1 MEDKTGFVQALKA
14 TGSIDRLRPV
24 GILRL
29 IVSTDLQGDV
39 SHWQPC
45 ICRGRGLAPRY
56 PRLGRLVIYQ
66 SNPRPQATDPAKRV
80 E

>member
-29 IVSTDLQGDV
+29 IVS
-39 SHWQPC
+39 H
-45 ICRGRGLAPRY
+45 I
-56 PRLGRLVIYQ
+56 RLILKETSVISPAYVEAVA
-66 SNPRPQATDPAKRV
+66 SRPDILGSDDW
-80 E
+80 